1 MNETT
6 TIANME
12 ELTISSENLS
22 KDDWLDCI
30 AEGIDELPVTE
41 RLIISLFFYEG
52 LTIKEIALVLEMSEQ
67 EVSKIHYDTVLEL
80 LKR

>member
-6 TIANME
+6 TVANVKG
-12 ELTISSENLS
+12 LSISPGTLDKE
-22 KDDWLDCI
+22 DWLDCL
-30 AEGIDELPVTE
+30 AEGIDDLPVTE
-41 RLIISLFFYEG
+41 RLIISLFYYEG
-52 LTIKEIALVLEMSEQ
+52 LTIKEIALVLEMSEP